1 MDISTHSRAAECTKL
16 ISRVICIVKQ
26 LISFM
31 PLFLIIVS
39 KSFTPYFCYFKMI
52 ECSCTR
58 NANWEV
64 SNEEQCKWD
73 KEKAIQKVFMIC
85 IVLFFVVVP
94 FLMSSIN
101 KEL

>member
-1 MDISTHSRAAECTKL
+1 
-16 ISRVICIVKQ
+16 
-26 LISFM
+26 
-31 PLFLIIVS
+31 
-39 KSFTPYFCYFKMI
+39 MI

-58 NANWEV
+58 NSNWEV
-64 SNEEQCKWD
+64 SNEEQCEWD

-85 IVLFFVVVP
+85 VVLFFVVVP

>member
-1 MDISTHSRAAECTKL
+1 
-16 ISRVICIVKQ
+16 
-26 LISFM
+26 M

-58 NANWEV
+58 NANWDV
-64 SNEEQCKWD
+64 PKDEQCEVIDNVLPQWD
-73 KEKAIQKVFMIC
+73 TEKAIQKVFMIC

>member
-1 MDISTHSRAAECTKL
+1 
-16 ISRVICIVKQ
+16 
-26 LISFM
+26 M

-39 KSFTPYFCYFKMI
+39 KSFTPYFCYLKMV

-58 NANWEV
+58 NANWDV
-64 SNEEQCKWD
+64 PNGEQCEVIDNVLPQWD